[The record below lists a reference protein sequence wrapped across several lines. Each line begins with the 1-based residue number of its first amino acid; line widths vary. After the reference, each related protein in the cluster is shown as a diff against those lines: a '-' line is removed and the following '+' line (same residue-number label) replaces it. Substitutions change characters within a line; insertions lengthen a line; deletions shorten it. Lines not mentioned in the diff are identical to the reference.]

1 MQRLLT
7 KNNKNMRTTDSNSK
21 PTISVNSKDADI
33 SLVSAFLKCGW
44 IDAFDDSV
52 IECTL
57 RKDYELDE
65 ELTFGRGLL
74 TEKQNNMVCRGLVV
88 RYNKQSNSIQFLLE
102 DGVNWC

>member
-1 MQRLLT
+1 MTTEKRET
-7 KNNKNMRTTDSNSK
+7 KSAQWRKDHTGKN
-21 PTISVNSKDADI
+21 A
-33 SLVSAFLKCGW
+33 VSSDVSTFLKCGW

-74 TEKQNNMVCRGLVV
+74 TEKQNEMVCIGLAV

>member
-1 MQRLLT
+1 MIMMFNEKDKKRMNEV
-7 KNNKNMRTTDSNSK
+7 NNDSLS
-21 PTISVNSKDADI
+21 D
-33 SLVSAFLKCGW
+33 VSTFLKCGW

-74 TEKQNNMVCRGLVV
+74 TTEQNKMVCRGLVV